1 MAKTTV
7 RDIYRASLS
16 ILFEEED
23 NDPDFKRSFP
33 FFLSKLLMEIFA
45 RMRTRC
51 GVFRSARHLARK
63 MYRSSQRST
72 IQRCRMTSAFCA

>member
-23 NDPDFKRSFP
+23 NDPDF
-33 FFLSKLLMEIFA
+33 
-45 RMRTRC
+45 
-51 GVFRSARHLARK
+51 SAAFHF
-63 MYRSSQRST
+63 SSAS
-72 IQRCRMTSAFCA
+72 C